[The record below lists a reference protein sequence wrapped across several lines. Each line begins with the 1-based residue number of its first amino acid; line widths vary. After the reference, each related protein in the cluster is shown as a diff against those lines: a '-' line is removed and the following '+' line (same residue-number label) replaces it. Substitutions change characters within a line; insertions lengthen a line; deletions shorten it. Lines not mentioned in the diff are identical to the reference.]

1 MSIKLIKPPPYPCST
16 FRMSYSS
23 VHVTLKNPYEHRD
36 LVDFC
41 EARNLSYVEDISIN
55 FAELDE
61 TYKKPTK
68 ALKAFCG
75 PEHANS
81 KGLLQAKT
89 AVEVILRTARRQNLD
104 RAGGIIQLN
113 ETLQE
118 VLQTTETSILL
129 SSLPSRVS
137 ALLTDA

>member
-1 MSIKLIKPPPYPCST
+1 
-16 FRMSYSS
+16 MSYSS
-23 VHVTLKNPYEHRD
+23 VHVTPKNPYEHRD

-41 EARNLSYVEDISIN
+41 EARNLTYVEDILIN

-68 ALKAFCG
+68 ALKVFCG
-75 PEHANS
+75 SEWANA
-81 KGLLQAKT
+81 KGLLQAKV
-89 AVEVILRTARRQNLD
+89 AVELILRTARRLNLD

-113 ETLQE
+113 ETLQD
-118 VLQTTETSILL
+118 VLQTTETSILTT
-129 SSLPSRVS
+129 SLPSRVA

>member
-1 MSIKLIKPPPYPCST
+1 
-16 FRMSYSS
+16 MSYSS
-23 VHVTLKNPYEHRD
+23 VHVRTRNPFEHRD

-41 EARNLSYVEDISIN
+41 EARNLQYVEEISID
-55 FAELDE
+55 FSQLDE

-75 PEHANS
+75 PERANS
-81 KGLLQAKT
+81 KGLLQAKM
-89 AVEVILRTARRQNLD
+89 AVEVILHTAHRLNLD

-113 ETLQE
+113 ETLQD
-118 VLQTTETSILL
+118 VLETTESSILTT
-129 SSLPSRVS
+129 SLPSRVA